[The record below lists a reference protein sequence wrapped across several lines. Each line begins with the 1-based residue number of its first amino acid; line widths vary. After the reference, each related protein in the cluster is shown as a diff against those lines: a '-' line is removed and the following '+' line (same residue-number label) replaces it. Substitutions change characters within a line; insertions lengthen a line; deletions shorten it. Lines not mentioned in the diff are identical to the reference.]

1 MLRTPAP
8 LIGALDLIRM
18 ADAGSTVEIAKQI
31 ADGTIYAQW
40 WFYVVWLVV
49 TALGAA
55 LGVWLRER
63 VRGDVTKEIWL
74 AQESWKEK
82 YRLYTLLIA
91 TCEEI
96 AAALWNIVTD
106 TRVLAQM
113 NSAEHSTEAD
123 GLRLFPE
130 HQEYLNLESRANE
143 RLLSAEVGIE
153 LMLNAKA
160 KAAYQKIKTANTRTS
175 HVINKTYRQRIDQRC
190 TAVSEAKVAFIE
202 AAKEDL
208 RI

>member
-1 MLRTPAP
+1 MS
-8 LIGALDLIRM
+8 GAT
-18 ADAGSTVEIAKQI
+18 SVEIAKSI
-31 ADGTIYAQW
+31 ASGAIYAQW
-40 WFYVVWLVV
+40 WFYVVWMLV

-82 YRLYTLLIA
+82 YRLYTLVIDA
-91 TCEEI
+91 SEEI

-106 TRVLAQM
+106 TRVLVQM
-113 NSAEHSTEAD
+113 GTTAPGTEQD
-123 GLRLFPE
+123 GLKLFPE
-130 HQEYLNLESRANE
+130 HQQFLDQEYRANE
-143 RLLSAEVGIE
+143 KLASAHVGIE
-153 LMLNAKA
+153 LMLNERAKS
-160 KAAYQKIKTANTRTS
+160 AYARIRGANTRST
-175 HVINKTYRQRIDQRC
+175 HVVNKSYRQRITERC
-190 TAVSEAKVAFIE
+190 DAAAQAKVAFIE